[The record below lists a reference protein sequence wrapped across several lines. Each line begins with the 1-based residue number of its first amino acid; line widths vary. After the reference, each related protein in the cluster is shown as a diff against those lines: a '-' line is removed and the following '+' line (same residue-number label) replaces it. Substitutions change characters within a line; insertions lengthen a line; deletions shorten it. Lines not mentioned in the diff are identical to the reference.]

1 MSCMSALFVDID
13 FLPYGK
19 IAQIGSILTLC
30 QILTLGT
37 GIKKSTG
44 GTF

>member
-19 IAQIGSILTLC
+19 IGQMELKNRPVEPFKVPA
-30 QILTLGT
+30 
-37 GIKKSTG
+37 IKAE
-44 GTF
+44 